1 MFDEVLNIEN
11 INKQFIN
18 VLRIKL
24 KLDKKT
30 AAWTYTFLV
39 RLARFTLC
47 ESYILS
53 SDEHFF
59 SDFLNLQKQAAL
71 DQFEKYYGVI
81 EDYDLNIN
89 QIAKAGTFF
98 NNLLSDFDS
107 LIIRYYWESIV
118 KASSSKE
125 LRYKILEVCQ
135 RILPSIFRVDNM
147 MGQVY
152 QGTLQTIKKTII
164 KNYIKNIQL
173 NNEEC
178 EKIIVNFLAFSTNN
192 LHDIVKA
199 MKKVLKKA
207 DPKLLLQALKL
218 ESWLFENRFRNSLQW
233 VLTSGFV
240 VHSKLINYFQKI
252 TKFLNEHFDEVN
264 DEEFLDYIYSFRK
277 AVLFQ
282 VDKREGKFYK
292 NFISKY
298 DVFFKHKGTY
308 SISYLEKQNKEIQN
322 NLIKYHSVKPNL
334 NVDGTEYLAKQVR
347 HLRKRMEHYATVLAK
362 RKSKKLNKKKH
373 LKYSLWTQGEA
384 LSKKKEKNIDNIKIK
399 CMPLRDLEK
408 KIATNKVSF
417 KVDLKALIL
426 SLRRATVFFHIFAK
440 EQEYMIENAQFLYQV
455 FCVVILDSIFEV
467 KNDK

>member
-1 MFDEVLNIEN
+1 MLNIEN
-11 INKQFIN
+11 INKQFVN

-30 AAWTYTFLV
+30 AIWTYTFLV

-53 SDEHFF
+53 SDENFF
-59 SDFLNLQKQAAL
+59 NDFLNLQKQIAL

-81 EDYDLNIN
+81 QDYDLNIN

-98 NNLLSDFDS
+98 TNLLSDFDS
-107 LIIRYYWESIV
+107 LIIQYYWESIV

-125 LRYKILEVCQ
+125 LRHKILEVCQ
-135 RILPSIFRVDNM
+135 RILPSIFKVDNM
-147 MGQVY
+147 MEQLY
-152 QGTLQTIKKTII
+152 HSTLQTIKKTII
-164 KNYIKNIQL
+164 TNYIKNIKL

-207 DPKLLLQALKL
+207 DIQLLLQALKL

-240 VHSKLINYFQKI
+240 AHSKLINYFQKI
-252 TKFLNEHFDEVN
+252 TKFLNEHFDEAN

-282 VDKREGKFYK
+282 VDEREGKFYR

-308 SISYLEKQNKEIQN
+308 SISYLEKKNKEIQH
-322 NLIKYHSVKPNL
+322 NLIKYHSVKPDLNL
-334 NVDGTEYLAKQVR
+334 AGKDYLAKKVR
-347 HLRKRMEHYATVLAK
+347 HLRKRMEHYETVLAK
-362 RKSKKLNKKKH
+362 KKYKK
-373 LKYSLWTQGEA
+373 T
-384 LSKKKEKNIDNIKIK
+384 SKKKLLNHTSWNQRLGNDNDKNINDIKIK
-399 CMPLRDLEK
+399 CIPLRNLEK
-408 KIATNKVSF
+408 KIADNKVSF

-440 EQEYMIENAQFLYQV
+440 EQGYVIENAQFLYEV
-455 FCVVILDSIFEV
+455 FSVVILDSIFEV

>member
-1 MFDEVLNIEN
+1 MLNIEN
-11 INKQFIN
+11 INKQFVN

-30 AAWTYTFLV
+30 AIWTYNFLV

-53 SDEHFF
+53 SDENFF
-59 SDFLNLQKQAAL
+59 NDFLNVQKQTAL

-107 LIIRYYWESIV
+107 LIIKYYWESIV

-135 RILPSIFRVDNM
+135 RILPSIFRVDNIM
-147 MGQVY
+147 EQVY
-152 QGTLQTIKKTII
+152 QGTLYTIKKTII
-164 KNYIKNIQL
+164 KNYIKNIKL

-207 DPKLLLQALKL
+207 DIQLLLQALKL

-233 VLTSGFV
+233 VLTSGLV

-252 TKFLNEHFDEVN
+252 TKFLNEHFDEAN
-264 DEEFLDYIYSFRK
+264 DEEFLEYIYSFRK
-277 AVLFQ
+277 TVLFL
-282 VDKREGKFYK
+282 VDKKEGKFYR

-334 NVDGTEYLAKQVR
+334 NLAGKDYLVKQVR

-362 RKSKKLNKKKH
+362 RKYKK
-373 LKYSLWTQGEA
+373 
-384 LSKKKEKNIDNIKIK
+384 LSKKKLLKYSIWTQNEIHGKEKNINDIKIK
-399 CMPLRDLEK
+399 CMPLRNLEK
-408 KIATNKVSF
+408 KIADNKVSF

-440 EQEYMIENAQFLYQV
+440 EQRYMIENAQFLYGV
-455 FCVVILDSIFEV
+455 FCVVILDSIFEE